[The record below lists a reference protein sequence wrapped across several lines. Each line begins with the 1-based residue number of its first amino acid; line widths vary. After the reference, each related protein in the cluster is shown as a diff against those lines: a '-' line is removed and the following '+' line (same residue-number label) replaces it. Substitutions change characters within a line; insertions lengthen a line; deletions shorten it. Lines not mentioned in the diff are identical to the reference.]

1 MPDRDRDPIRLERQ
15 RESLAESAFR
25 ALRDAIMAGQLQ
37 PGEWLRQE
45 ALADE
50 LDISQSTVRDAL
62 NRLIGEGLA
71 VRIPYRGVRVVALS
85 PDDLRDIYAMRAL
98 LEGLAA
104 EAAAEGI
111 TEDELEEMRATLPD
125 TVVTEDPDSV
135 PRAREANRRFHT
147 IFIEAS
153 RRRFLIRILRQL
165 WDWIDPLMLY
175 SRTAE
180 TDIGEETRRKWG
192 RRDRHQHSHLLEALE
207 AGDGKRARQLA
218 QDAVE
223 EAWENL
229 SELVLPGST
238 EDFHTEIE

>member
-1 MPDRDRDPIRLERQ
+1 MTDREPIRLERE

-25 ALRDAIMAGQLQ
+25 ALRDAILAGTLQ

-45 ALADE
+45 SLADE
-50 LDISQSTVRDAL
+50 LDVSQTTVRDAL

-85 PDDLRDIYAMRAL
+85 PEDLQDIYAMRAL

-104 EAAAEGI
+104 EAAAERI
-111 TEDELEEMRATLPD
+111 TDDELEEMRALLPD
-125 TVVTEDPDSV
+125 TVVGADPESV
-135 PRAREANRRFHT
+135 TRARDANREFHT

-153 RRRFLIRILRQL
+153 RRRFLIRILHRI

-180 TDIGEETRRKWG
+180 TDIGEETRLKWG
-192 RRDRHQHSHLLEALE
+192 QRDRYQHTRLLEALE
-207 AGDGKRARQLA
+207 AGDAGRARRVA
-218 QDAVE
+218 TEAVE

-229 SELVLPGST
+229 STLFFD
-238 EDFHTEIE
+238 EDG

>member
-1 MPDRDRDPIRLERQ
+1 MPNRERDPIRLEHQ

-45 ALADE
+45 ALAEE
-50 LDISQSTVRDAL
+50 LDISQTTVRDAL

-85 PDDLRDIYAMRAL
+85 PEDLNDIYAMRAL

-104 EAAAEGI
+104 EAAAERI
-111 TEDELEEMRATLPD
+111 TEEELAEMRTTLPD
-125 TVVTEDPDSV
+125 TVVTEDPESV
-135 PRAREANRRFHT
+135 SQAREANRRFHT

-153 RRRFLIRILRQL
+153 RRRFLIRMLRQL

-180 TDIGEETRRKWG
+180 TEIGEETRRKWG
-192 RRDRHQHSHLLEALE
+192 RRDRHQHTRLLEALE
-207 AGDGKRARQLA
+207 AGDGGRARQLA

-229 SELVLPGST
+229 SEVVLHGSA
-238 EDFHTEIE
+238 ENIYGNRG

>member
-1 MPDRDRDPIRLERQ
+1 MPDNEREPIRLDRQ

-85 PDDLRDIYAMRAL
+85 PDDLNDIYAMRAL

-104 EAAAEGI
+104 EAAAERI
-111 TEDELEEMRATLPD
+111 TQDELAEMRALLSETY
-125 TVVTEDPDSV
+125 VTEDPESV

-147 IFIEAS
+147 VFIEAS

-180 TDIGEETRRKWG
+180 TEIGEETRRRWG
-192 RRDRHQHSHLLEALE
+192 RRDRHQHTRLLEALE
-207 AGDGKRARQLA
+207 AGAGKRARQLA

-229 SELVLPGST
+229 SDVVLQGSAET
-238 EDFHTEIE
+238 IDTEIE